1 MDLKGQ
7 LNKFLVGQELIDAMA
22 VFPSYQKDLSD
33 PSERLQALL
42 DIYKIYIPSPGAI
55 DIYNRLYLAIL
66 GSLEKKDTKPEII
79 LLNDNFR
86 VIMGLN

>member
-42 DIYKIYIPSPGAI
+42 DIYKIYKFLFAHEGRI
-55 DIYNRLYLAIL
+55 
-66 GSLEKKDTKPEII
+66 
-79 LLNDNFR
+79 
-86 VIMGLN
+86 